1 MGIDEDDISP
11 PDAFMQFTEGFYFD
25 KVMALLREKLNI
37 QVAS

>member
-1 MGIDEDDISP
+1 MGIDEDNISP
-11 PDAFMQFTEGFYFD
+11 PDAFMQCTEGFYFD